1 MLSGLRERSPEV
13 TVIAER
19 ELRLTPRGKRGS
31 RKVVVRIHAPV
42 PEENGNW
49 SVTFDIKGPGKRE
62 ASKSIWGADSVQA
75 LVLAL
80 ANVPL
85 DLSWVA
91 HEEGGTFTFLGN
103 KDLGFTFS
111 PPK

>member
-1 MLSGLRERSPEV
+1 M

-19 ELRLTPRGKRGS
+19 ELRFVPHGKPGA

-49 SVTFDIKGPGKRE
+49 SVLYEIRGPGKKESSR
-62 ASKSIWGADSVQA
+62 SVWGADSVQA

-85 DLSWVA
+85 DLSLVA
-91 HEEGGTFTFLGN
+91 HEMGGTMKFLGS
-103 KDLGFTFS
+103 KDLGFTVT
-111 PPK
+111 PT

>member
-1 MLSGLRERSPEV
+1 M
-13 TVIAER
+13 TIIAER
-19 ELRLTPRGKRGS
+19 ELRFTTHGKRGG
-31 RKVVVRIHAPV
+31 RKVLVRIHAPV

-49 SVTFDIKGPGKRE
+49 SVLFEIRGPGKNE
-62 ASKSIWGADSVQA
+62 ASRSVWGADSVQA

-85 DLSWVA
+85 DLSLVA
-91 HEEGGTFTFLGN
+91 HEMGGTMAFLGR
-103 KDLGFTFS
+103 KDLGFTVT